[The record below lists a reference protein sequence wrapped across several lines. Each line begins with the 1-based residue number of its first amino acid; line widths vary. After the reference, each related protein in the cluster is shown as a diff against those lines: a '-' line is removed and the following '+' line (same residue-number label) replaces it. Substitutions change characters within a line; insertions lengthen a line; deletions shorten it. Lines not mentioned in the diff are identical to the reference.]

1 MRVLLRPIVSLAVV
15 MPVGAVVLGIICL
28 ASPLDFL
35 TATAVAILTPKFPEM
50 ALLLEIFC
58 VRTADSS
65 PLI

>member
-1 MRVLLRPIVSLAVV
+1 